1 MIFEVTDIPRRRL
14 QVRPVHLA
22 TACVAAAL
30 AFTAH
35 GQQPE
40 PGPGETRPAAAVRE
54 GPWDPMGEPDQLNA
68 SDIANAVGE
77 AEAELDAG
85 LPEHPAQIQQ
95 VPAAATNEGVRR
107 LDHPKGLALWA

>member
-14 QVRPVHLA
+14 QVKAAHLA

-30 AFTAH
+30 AFAAPA
-35 GQQPE
+35 QQPE
-40 PGPGETRPAAAVRE
+40 PGPGETPLAADVRE
-54 GPWDPMGEPDQLNA
+54 APWDPMGEPDQLNA

-85 LPEHPAQIQQ
+85 LPEHSAQIQQ
-95 VPAAATNEGVRR
+95 VPAAASNAGGQDV
-107 LDHPKGLALWA
+107 DHPQGLALR